1 MQQKVELEALCSERT
16 KQYFKDAGIKLV
28 HYGQL

>member
-1 MQQKVELEALCSERT
+1 MELEALCSEEAKR
-16 KQYFKDAGIKLV
+16 YFKDAGIKLV